1 MVLIGNNTKS
11 HNQGKESE
19 SEPQT
24 NVATTLLRKGK
35 KRGMTENRCV
45 IRQRYNERR
54 TKLWWT
60 VATVTIAVR

>member
-35 KRGMTENRCV
+35 KKGDDREQMC
-45 IRQRYNERR
+45 YS
-54 TKLWWT
+54 TK
-60 VATVTIAVR
+60 VQ